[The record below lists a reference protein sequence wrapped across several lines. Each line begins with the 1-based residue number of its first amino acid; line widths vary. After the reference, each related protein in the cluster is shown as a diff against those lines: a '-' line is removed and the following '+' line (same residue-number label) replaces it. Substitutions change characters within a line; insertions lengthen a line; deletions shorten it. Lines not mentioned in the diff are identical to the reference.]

1 MFSFFESFA
10 LFGQV
15 INGTVKFYKKNMN
28 ISLFFLKRISIQT
41 MKKFSLL
48 FLYFDIL
55 DAYLIR
61 KDREKKNKICIDF
74 FLNVLDDGML
84 LYIESYMILTFIWD
98 M

>member
-15 INGTVKFYKKNMN
+15 INGTVKFYKKKYEYFPV
-28 ISLFFLKRISIQT
+28 FFKRISIQT

-74 FLNVLDDGML
+74 F
-84 LYIESYMILTFIWD
+84 
-98 M
+98 